1 AVKIA
6 PHYSGPAVHVLD
18 ASRSVGV
25 CTNLLNE
32 ENKKA
37 YTDKIREEYD
47 SAREA
52 HLSKRSDKKFVSIH
66 EARRNRFQTDFMDY
80 VPPKPAFIGTKI
92 LSDFPLTELEPYIDW
107 TPFFH
112 TWELRGSYPRILTDK
127 VVGVE
132 ATALFADAQVML
144 RKLIDEKL
152 LKANGVIGFWP
163 ANSVNDDD
171 IELYTDDTR
180 TTVLTTI
187 HTLRQ

>member
-107 TPFFH
+107 NTFFYI
-112 TWELRGSYPRILTDK
+112 WELCGSYSTILPAND
-127 VVGVE
+127 VCVS
-132 ATALFADAQVML
+132 ATA
-144 RKLIDEKL
+144 I
-152 LKANGVIGFWP
+152 
-163 ANSVNDDD
+163 
-171 IELYTDDTR
+171 
-180 TTVLTTI
+180 
-187 HTLRQ
+187 